1 MRFHGEVNF
10 SGRSFERTA
19 DFTNTQFLFRN
30 FPPDFDSATNLSRI
44 DFAGAHT
51 GAGPLHFFRLTYDP
65 RVVNRIRAL
74 RKAAEEDRNHDLEH
88 GLFMEER
95 KAQRGLS
102 FGQPL
107 EALKTGSWRNW
118 PRNTAQLIA
127 NFPWIIVMGL
137 YWALADYGRSFVRPF
152 LCWLVLSLVIFPW
165 WYSQILPVP
174 LHMSFLDAYNM
185 SKRFNWLRAPMLC
198 LSSVRSR

>member
-1 MRFHGEVNF
+1 MAKSISPADPSSEPQISPIHSFF
-10 SGRSFERTA
+10 SGTSRRI
-19 DFTNTQFLFRN
+19 LIRRPI
-30 FPPDFDSATNLSRI
+30 FPESISPAPIL
-44 DFAGAHT
+44 GP
-51 GAGPLHFFRLTYDP
+51 GPLHFFRLTYDP